1 MKLYEVKALAHETQ
15 SRIRQDLN
23 SWNDF
28 LEHASRVYRYRFM
41 DQILIYAQRPDAVAC
56 ATMNIWNSK
65 MGCWIKKGNRGIA
78 LIDESNSR
86 KLKYVWDVTSV
97 VPKMGGHLPRLWIR
111 KPYHTETIQNRLL
124 KVYGLQPQTDKYDTK
139 QPSIEHTMDYLVE
152 YLADEYA
159 ADIAQEKYSSDNSP
173 LSELDEEKYK
183 MDEYRRNVR
192 VFFRYGLN
200 RMIKERM
207 GLSTGGFPDYDMK
220 FIKDMS
226 ESDFCELSS
235 RMTDA
240 AQQALREVGIAVLS
254 YDRVHGIDRDP
265 NVDYNA
271 LKRKSAEREDE
282 TYGTRIHQ
290 SRGLRDTEP
299 DTEQGTTGTADE
311 IRTYAQDLAQKELQG
326 EIRYD
331 ADVRGTSGTLLKG
344 TEESTG
350 RDGQN
355 RAADEKTGRSDRA
368 AEDAGPAEMDTNDE
382 QHPEQGGRNSE
393 GYSDLHF
400 VENEIVPE
408 SGTSEDEYVP
418 ESGTGLY
425 FMPELPTEDEQR
437 IKVDKYGYLNPR
449 KADYIPHDYKSRDR
463 QEMQEQS
470 TDKYKSEAPEQLS
483 FTDLTNI
490 EPDKAENDTQPE
502 ALDETEAEQKDN
514 AEQQNNEDF
523 TERAAD
529 YTALLVL
536 AKADASTLTKRQK
549 AQRNI
554 SALKILKQTEN
565 EKRHATADERTI
577 MSAYLGWGGIPEI
590 FDAENASWQ
599 EEYGIL
605 KSLLTTTEYDSA
617 RASTL
622 NAHFTDTAVIN
633 AMYDVLHNLGFTK
646 GNILEPSMGIGNFFA
661 GLPADMNAS
670 KLYGVELDPVTGK
683 MAQLI
688 YPDAHIE
695 VKGYEKTDFQNDF
708 FDVAIG
714 NVPFGQY
721 KVLDKAYDKHNFY
734 IHDYFFAKTIDK
746 VRPGGV
752 IAFITSK
759 GTMDKANPSVRRYIA
774 QRAQLLGAIR
784 LPNDAF
790 KNAGTSVTSDI
801 IFLKK
806 RDMYIDT
813 DEDWIHLGTD
823 ENGIEMNSYFID
835 NPHMVLGKMEM
846 VSGPHGMESAC
857 VPESGTLL
865 ADRLR
870 QAVQMIRGEISI
882 DDTEISDEELEDESI
897 PAEAGVKNFSYCSLN
912 GKIYYRENSIMRPQD
927 IPEKTAERMKGL
939 IDVRNSV
946 SELIGL
952 QLDDASDEEIRASQA
967 RLNSVYDSFVKK
979 FGYLNSRTNQTAFRE
994 DAGYSLISSLEET
1007 DDDGK
1012 VVGKADMFTKRTIRK
1027 AVPVTHVDTSV
1038 EALSV
1043 SMGEK
1048 AAVDLE
1054 YMEGLTGKSQE
1065 KIISDLK
1072 GIIFKVPESGTWQ
1085 TSEEY
1090 LSGNIRKKLISAEKA
1105 LQGDVSYSDNV
1116 EYLKKAMPKPLTAS
1130 EIEVRLGATWIN
1142 AEYIEQFMKDVL
1154 HTPQRLFSREWVA
1167 VKFAPINCEWN
1178 IKGKNADSYNPLV
1191 TGTYGTGRI
1200 NAYQILENTLNLK
1213 DVKVYDRILQ
1223 PDGSEK
1229 RVINREQTMLASQ
1242 KQDALKEAFKD
1253 WIFRDPERREVLV
1266 KKYNELFNSSRPR
1279 TYDGSHLKFPG
1290 MTPDVE
1296 LKPHQ
1301 LNAVAHVMYGD
1312 NTLLAHCVGAGKT
1325 FEMIASAMESKRL
1338 GLCHKSLFVV
1348 PNHLTEQWAGDFLR
1362 LYPGANILAATEKD
1376 FEPARRKRFCAR
1388 IATGDYDA
1396 VIIGHTQ
1403 FAKIPLSDERQKR
1416 LMQEQ
1421 IDEITESISEAKASN
1436 GEHFTIKQMEKT
1448 KKNLEVRLAKLNDA
1462 GKKDNAVTFEQLGVD
1477 RLFVDES
1484 QEFKNLFLFT
1494 KMRNVAGISQNDS
1507 QKASDMYGKCRY
1519 IDEITGGR
1527 GITFAT
1533 GTPISNSMTELYTNM
1548 RYLQA
1553 GRLKELGFENFDA
1566 WASTFGETQT
1576 AIELAPEGTGYRAK
1590 TRFAKFF
1597 NLPELISLFKE
1608 SADIQTADM
1617 LKLPVPECDYE
1628 NVVLKPSVFQQDI
1641 VKSLGDRAENIRKG
1655 GVDSSID
1662 NMLKVTSDGRK
1673 CAIDQRL
1680 INPDL
1685 PDNENSKV
1693 NACAARAYDIWKETA
1708 EDKSTQLI
1716 FCDASTPRSDGGF
1729 DVYHAIKDK
1738 LIAKGVPDKEIAFIH
1753 DANTKKQKAEL
1764 FSKVRSGQVR
1774 FLLGSTAK
1782 MGAGTNVQTRLIAL
1796 HHIDV
1801 PWRPSDIEQQ
1811 EGRIL
1816 RQGNRNERVKI
1827 FRYVT
1832 ENTFDSYSWQL
1843 IENKQKFIGQ
1853 IMTSKSPV
1861 RSCDDVDEAAL
1872 SYAEVKALATGNPYI
1887 KEKMTLD
1894 TEVAKLKLLKAN
1906 FKSQKYRLEDAI
1918 NKEYPVR
1925 IAKLEE
1931 KIEGLRQDII
1941 TRGSG
1946 EILSDDFEIRINGV
1960 SYDDKK
1966 EGGAALIAAARESK
1980 TPERTM
1986 IGEYK
1991 GFKLYSRFDAFFNLY
2006 YIHMQGRCEHTIEM
2020 SSDPAGMITRLNNCM
2035 AGFEKRLSD
2044 AQDALDETRIELE
2057 TAEKEVTKKFDKE
2070 DILSEKLKRLSFL
2083 NAQLD
2088 ADRKETPQ
2096 NAPQN
2101 TQAQRNDI
2109 KEKYI
2114 NI

>member
-23 SWNDF
+23 AWNDF

-139 QPSIEHTMDYLVE
+139 EPSIEHTMDYLVE

-207 GLSTGGFPDYDMK
+207 GLSTGGFPDYDMS
-220 FIKDMS
+220 FIKDMP

-240 AQQALREVGIAVLS
+240 AQQALRE
-254 YDRVHGIDRDP
+254 
-265 NVDYNA
+265 
-271 LKRKSAEREDE
+271 
-282 TYGTRIHQ
+282 
-290 SRGLRDTEP
+290 
-299 DTEQGTTGTADE
+299 
-311 IRTYAQDLAQKELQG
+311 
-326 EIRYD
+326 
-331 ADVRGTSGTLLKG
+331 
-344 TEESTG
+344 ES
-350 RDGQN
+350 
-355 RAADEKTGRSDRA
+355 
-368 AEDAGPAEMDTNDE
+368 
-382 QHPEQGGRNSE
+382 
-393 GYSDLHF
+393 
-400 VENEIVPE
+400 
-408 SGTSEDEYVP
+408 
-418 ESGTGLY
+418 
-425 FMPELPTEDEQR
+425 
-437 IKVDKYGYLNPR
+437 
-449 KADYIPHDYKSRDR
+449 
-463 QEMQEQS
+463 
-470 TDKYKSEAPEQLS
+470 
-483 FTDLTNI
+483 
-490 EPDKAENDTQPE
+490 
-502 ALDETEAEQKDN
+502 
-514 AEQQNNEDF
+514 
-523 TERAAD
+523 
-529 YTALLVL
+529 
-536 AKADASTLTKRQK
+536 
-549 AQRNI
+549 
-554 SALKILKQTEN
+554 
-565 EKRHATADERTI
+565 
-577 MSAYLGWGGIPEI
+577 
-590 FDAENASWQ
+590 
-599 EEYGIL
+599 
-605 KSLLTTTEYDSA
+605 
-617 RASTL
+617 
-622 NAHFTDTAVIN
+622 
-633 AMYDVLHNLGFTK
+633 
-646 GNILEPSMGIGNFFA
+646 
-661 GLPADMNAS
+661 
-670 KLYGVELDPVTGK
+670 
-683 MAQLI
+683 
-688 YPDAHIE
+688 
-695 VKGYEKTDFQNDF
+695 
-708 FDVAIG
+708 
-714 NVPFGQY
+714 
-721 KVLDKAYDKHNFY
+721 
-734 IHDYFFAKTIDK
+734 
-746 VRPGGV
+746 
-752 IAFITSK
+752 
-759 GTMDKANPSVRRYIA
+759 
-774 QRAQLLGAIR
+774 
-784 LPNDAF
+784 
-790 KNAGTSVTSDI
+790 
-801 IFLKK
+801 
-806 RDMYIDT
+806 
-813 DEDWIHLGTD
+813 
-823 ENGIEMNSYFID
+823 
-835 NPHMVLGKMEM
+835 
-846 VSGPHGMESAC
+846 
-857 VPESGTLL
+857 
-865 ADRLR
+865 
-870 QAVQMIRGEISI
+870 
-882 DDTEISDEELEDESI
+882 
-897 PAEAGVKNFSYCSLN
+897 
-912 GKIYYRENSIMRPQD
+912 
-927 IPEKTAERMKGL
+927 
-939 IDVRNSV
+939 
-946 SELIGL
+946 
-952 QLDDASDEEIRASQA
+952 
-967 RLNSVYDSFVKK
+967 
-979 FGYLNSRTNQTAFRE
+979 
-994 DAGYSLISSLEET
+994 
-1007 DDDGK
+1007 
-1012 VVGKADMFTKRTIRK
+1012 
-1027 AVPVTHVDTSV
+1027 
-1038 EALSV
+1038 
-1043 SMGEK
+1043 
-1048 AAVDLE
+1048 
-1054 YMEGLTGKSQE
+1054 
-1065 KIISDLK
+1065 
-1072 GIIFKVPESGTWQ
+1072 
-1085 TSEEY
+1085 
-1090 LSGNIRKKLISAEKA
+1090 
-1105 LQGDVSYSDNV
+1105 
-1116 EYLKKAMPKPLTAS
+1116 
-1130 EIEVRLGATWIN
+1130 
-1142 AEYIEQFMKDVL
+1142 
-1154 HTPQRLFSREWVA
+1154 
-1167 VKFAPINCEWN
+1167 
-1178 IKGKNADSYNPLV
+1178 
-1191 TGTYGTGRI
+1191 
-1200 NAYQILENTLNLK
+1200 
-1213 DVKVYDRILQ
+1213 
-1223 PDGSEK
+1223 
-1229 RVINREQTMLASQ
+1229 
-1242 KQDALKEAFKD
+1242 
-1253 WIFRDPERREVLV
+1253 
-1266 KKYNELFNSSRPR
+1266 
-1279 TYDGSHLKFPG
+1279 
-1290 MTPDVE
+1290 
-1296 LKPHQ
+1296 
-1301 LNAVAHVMYGD
+1301 
-1312 NTLLAHCVGAGKT
+1312 
-1325 FEMIASAMESKRL
+1325 
-1338 GLCHKSLFVV
+1338 
-1348 PNHLTEQWAGDFLR
+1348 
-1362 LYPGANILAATEKD
+1362 
-1376 FEPARRKRFCAR
+1376 
-1388 IATGDYDA
+1388 
-1396 VIIGHTQ
+1396 
-1403 FAKIPLSDERQKR
+1403 
-1416 LMQEQ
+1416 
-1421 IDEITESISEAKASN
+1421 
-1436 GEHFTIKQMEKT
+1436 
-1448 KKNLEVRLAKLNDA
+1448 
-1462 GKKDNAVTFEQLGVD
+1462 
-1477 RLFVDES
+1477 
-1484 QEFKNLFLFT
+1484 
-1494 KMRNVAGISQNDS
+1494 SQNDS

-1693 NACAARAYDIWKETA
+1693 NACAARAYDIWKETV

-1941 TRGSG
+1941 TRGSE
-1946 EILSDDFEIRINGV
+1946 EILSDGFEIRINGV
-1960 SYDDKK
+1960 LYDDKK
-1966 EGGAALIAAARESK
+1966 EGGAALIAAAKESK

-1986 IGEYK
+1986 IGDYK

-2101 TQAQRNDI
+2101 KQAQRNDI

-2114 NI
+2114 KI